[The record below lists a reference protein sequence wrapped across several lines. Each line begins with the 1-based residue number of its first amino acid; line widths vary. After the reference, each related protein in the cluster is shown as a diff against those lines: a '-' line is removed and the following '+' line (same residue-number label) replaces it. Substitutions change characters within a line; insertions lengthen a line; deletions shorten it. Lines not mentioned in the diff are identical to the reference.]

1 MQNVNKALENG
12 DPQELMEALQKSD
25 GTFPFVFQE
34 AKKYH
39 AALLKEREQGLP
51 KHVLVG

>member
-1 MQNVNKALENG
+1 MQNVNKALESG
-12 DPQELMEALQKSD
+12 DPQELMESLQNSD
-25 GTFPFVFQE
+25 GIFPFVFQE

-51 KHVLVG
+51 KNVLVS